1 MSARDQD
8 PVLTRARPGSHES
21 GVSLPLGGRPVW
33 RLSRSGWIAL
43 AIGLAVTAT
52 LALTSLAVY
61 NRNERRLLHLR
72 VRELSLVL
80 ADTLPSI
87 QLPLASA
94 GELAIA
100 TNGNAQKFRAFMT
113 PYVGHGRQFA
123 SASLW
128 RLEASRPRQAAL
140 VGMAQVAGS
149 QPRTAAELF
158 ARAQHAGVLNVIGL
172 LGAPRPGLGF
182 EFTVSAP
189 SRTRRFAVYA
199 ENPLPANRRSAIERN
214 SAFSDLN
221 YALYLGHSHR
231 STDLLVTN
239 VKHPPI
245 GGRHASEVVPFG
257 ASALTLV
264 VAPKGSLGGTFF
276 SALPWII
283 AGVGVL
289 LAIAAALLTDRLA
302 GGRQRAE
309 RLAGMLDRVAA
320 ENRAM
325 YREERS
331 ISQTLQHALLP
342 EKMPKLQGLAISALY
357 VPAASGIEIGG
368 DWYDVVAVD
377 ERRALLIIG
386 DVSGHG
392 LEAATTMAM
401 LRHAALAYVVQ
412 DCAPA
417 SVLAKLAEFVQG
429 STRGYFAT
437 VLCALIE
444 ADAHRLT
451 LASAGH
457 MPPLLLDNGHSRFI
471 DLRPGVAIGAAKQ
484 RSWDYREATTMVAP
498 RTTLIAFTDGLVERR
513 SEVLDVGLARLKDLA
528 SRQEL
533 PLDELLAKLTRE
545 LNSDE
550 HEDDTAIVGVQWQ
563 S

>member
-1 MSARDQD
+1 MNTRHQDQASMQAPPGWRESSAPLR
-8 PVLTRARPGSHES
+8 LRA
-21 GVSLPLGGRPVW
+21 LPLW
-33 RLSRSGWIAL
+33 RLSRSGWLAL
-43 AIGLAVTAT
+43 AIGLAVTAA

-61 NRNERRLLHLR
+61 NRNESRLLRLR
-72 VRELSLVL
+72 LRELNLVL

-94 GELAIA
+94 GELAVA
-100 TNGNAQKFRAFMT
+100 TNGDAQKFRAFMA
-113 PYVGHGRQFA
+113 PYVGHGHQFA

-128 RLEASRPRQAAL
+128 RLDARHPRLTAL
-140 VGMAQVAGS
+140 IGAPPVVGS
-149 QPRTAAELF
+149 QPRAAAELF
-158 ARAQHAGVLNVIGL
+158 ARAQRAGVLNMIGL
-172 LGAPRPGLGF
+172 LGSPRPGLGF

-221 YALYLGHSHR
+221 YALYLGHSQR
-231 STDLLVTN
+231 SADLLVTN
-239 VKHPPI
+239 VRHVPLR
-245 GGRHASEVVPFG
+245 GRQATEAVPFG
-257 ASALTLV
+257 ASVLTLV

-276 SALPWII
+276 SSLPWII
-283 AGVGVL
+283 GVVGLL

-302 GGRQRAE
+302 RGRQRAE

-342 EKMPKLQGLAISALY
+342 ASMPKLKGLQVSALY
-357 VPAASGIEIGG
+357 VPAASGIDIGG

-377 ERRALLIIG
+377 ERRAVLIVG

-401 LRHAALAYVVQ
+401 LRHVALAYVAQ

-417 SVLAKLAEFVQG
+417 SVLGKLAEFVHG
-429 STRGYFAT
+429 ATHGYFAT

-457 MPPLLLDNGHSRFI
+457 MPPLLLDNGLSRYI
-471 DLRPGVAIGAAKQ
+471 ELHPGIAIGASRK
-484 RSWDYREATTMVAP
+484 RSWDYRQATTTVAP
-498 RTTLIAFTDGLVERR
+498 HATLIAFTDGLVERR
-513 SEVLDVGLARLKDLA
+513 TEVLDVGLARLKDLA
-528 SRQEL
+528 SGQKL

-545 LNSDE
+545 LTSEE